1 MAQVSSPNGAGDADT
16 AFGLEGFYHIDRGR
30 ALSLK
35 IKRSEFICAL
45 EPATTVEDARAVISA
60 ISQEHRQ
67 ATHNCWA
74 YRVGEKAEM
83 SHSSDNGEPS
93 GTAGRPMLNALESNG
108 LTQVV
113 AVVTRYFGGVKL
125 GRKGLIQAYA
135 GAVQAAIDLA
145 PLTRLVRCRQY
156 VVKVP
161 YPFNDTFLHLLK
173 SHRVTV
179 LDTVYTDD
187 ATHTLGVEESSWSD
201 VQELLG
207 GYASAGKIDLVD

>member
-1 MAQVSSPNGAGDADT
+1 MSDNNSAKCAETTPDPGV
-16 AFGLEGFYHIDRGR
+16 FYHIDRGR
-30 ALSLK
+30 TLAVK

-45 EPATTVEDARAVISA
+45 EPVTTVEDAKAFISK
-60 ISQEHRQ
+60 ISLEHRQ

-74 YRVGEKAEM
+74 YRVGEKGEM

-108 LTQVV
+108 LTQVA

-125 GRKGLIQAYA
+125 GIKGLIQAYA
-135 GAVQAAIDLA
+135 GAVQAVVDSA
-145 PLTRLVRCRQY
+145 PLIRLVRCRQY

-161 YPFNDTFLHLLK
+161 YAFNDTFLHLLK
-173 SHRVTV
+173 AHRVTV

-187 ATHTLGVEESSWSD
+187 ATHTLEVEELSWSK
-201 VQELLG
+201 VQDLLD
-207 GYASAGKIDLVD
+207 GYEAAGRIALIN

>member
-1 MAQVSSPNGAGDADT
+1 MSDKNSATGAETTPGPDD
-16 AFGLEGFYHIDRGR
+16 FYSIDRGR
-30 ALSLK
+30 TLSVK

-45 EPATTVEDARAVISA
+45 EPVTTVEDAKAFISA
-60 ISQEHRQ
+60 ISLEHRQ

-108 LTQVV
+108 LTQVA

-125 GRKGLIQAYA
+125 GIKGLIQAYA
-135 GAVQAAIDLA
+135 GAVQAVVDSAS
-145 PLTRLVRCRQY
+145 LTRLVRCKQY

-161 YPFNDTFLHLLK
+161 YTFNDTFLHLLK
-173 SHRVTV
+173 AHRVTV
-179 LDTVYTDD
+179 LDTVYTEDV
-187 ATHTLGVEESSWSD
+187 THTLGVEESSWSN
-201 VQELLG
+201 VQELLD
-207 GYASAGKIDLVD
+207 GYVAAGKIVLVS